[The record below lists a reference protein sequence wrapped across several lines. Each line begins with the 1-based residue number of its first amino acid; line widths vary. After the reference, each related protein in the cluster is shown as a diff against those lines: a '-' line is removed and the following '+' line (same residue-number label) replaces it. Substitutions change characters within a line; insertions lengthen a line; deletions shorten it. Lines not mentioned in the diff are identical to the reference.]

1 MITDEEWKYIRG
13 SQKRPDHI
21 MLSINGDPTVS
32 MTVTW
37 RTCIEIESGYALY
50 RRTGESEWQRADA
63 DAERFDSDMD
73 SSNIFW
79 AHMNGL
85 EPDTEY
91 EYTCGGDE
99 IRSDIYRFKT
109 AKKELESF
117 EFLCLTDI
125 QHGAAEPPAD
135 YSAFNEI
142 IKEILHRHPN
152 VGFILTAGDNTNC
165 GQTDIQWTGLFDGLK
180 GIIEHIPFMM
190 ALGNHDDMGFE
201 NYFEYSNKYYS
212 EKAEYFSKQFK
223 GSYPYNGPENWK
235 TASYAFEYG
244 NSHFCVIGT
253 SGPEFVNEWLV
264 KQAEESDK
272 TWKFGS
278 HHFPI
283 CYQGS
288 DLACED
294 SYPMMREGM
303 EKFDVIFSGHEH
315 CFSRSYPRRG
325 ENLYDKPSEGTIFYN
340 MGSGHR
346 NPCRLLATPKLWNC
360 AYYPHEEEKSMYAV
374 VKVDGQKL
382 TLTSYLEGDKVVDRC
397 VIDKENDCINPVALA
412 PVFSATRLMF
422 KGADLGICT
431 KTLPCEQVDGI
442 WYVPAAVLFRYIGF
456 DVDLGKGTVSIEAYK
471 HKAVFTENSSTV
483 KTESGSFEMAA
494 AVKRMNREQLY
505 VPADGICKA
514 FGMRYEYFDKNN
526 ILSFEIESEFDPVPY
541 QP

>member
-1 MITDEEWKYIRG
+1 MITKAEWKNIRG
-13 SQKRPDHI
+13 SQKEPDHI
-21 MLSINGDPTVS
+21 MLSINGNAAET

-37 RTCIEIESGYALY
+37 RTCTEIESGYALF
-50 RRTGESEWQRADA
+50 RKKGDNNWQKAEAETG
-63 DAERFDSDMD
+63 RFDTDMD
-73 SSNIFW
+73 SSNIHW
-79 AHMNGL
+79 AHMNTL

-91 EYTCGGDE
+91 EYTCGSDE
-99 IRSDIYRFKT
+99 HRSEIYTFKT
-109 AKKELESF
+109 AEKELDSF

-135 YSAFNEI
+135 YSELNGI
-142 IKEILHRHPN
+142 IKDILKRHPK
-152 VGFILTAGDNTNC
+152 VRFILTAGDNTNC

-223 GSYPYNGPENWK
+223 GSYPYNGPEDWK
-235 TASYAFEYG
+235 TANYAFDYG
-244 NSHFCVIGT
+244 NSHFCIIGT
-253 SGPEFVNEWLV
+253 SGPEFVNEWLIE
-264 KQAEESDK
+264 QADGSGK

-288 DLACED
+288 DLSCED

-303 EKFDVIFSGHEH
+303 EKLDVIFSGHEH

-325 ENLYDKPSEGTIFYN
+325 NNLYDKPSEGTIFYN

-346 NPCRLLATPKLWNC
+346 NPCKLLVTPKLWNS
-360 AYYPHEEEKSMYAV
+360 AYYPHEERESMYTI
-374 VKVDGQKL
+374 VKVDGKKL
-382 TLTSYLEGDKVVDRC
+382 TLTSYLEGDKIVDRC
-397 VIDKENDCINPVALA
+397 VIDKETDNILPIALA
-412 PVFSATRLMF
+412 PVFSAARLMF

-431 KTLPCEQVDGI
+431 RTLPCENIDGV
-442 WYVPAAVLFRYIGF
+442 WFVPAAVLFRYIGF
-456 DVDLGKGTVSIEAYK
+456 DVEMSKGTVTIEAYR
-471 HKAVFTENSSTV
+471 HKATFTENSREV
-483 KTESGSFEMAA
+483 ITENGSFTMPAE
-494 AVKRMNREQLY
+494 VKRLHHDQLY
-505 VPADGICKA
+505 VPSEGICKA
-514 FGMRYEYFDKNN
+514 FGMRCEFFERNN
-526 ILSFEIESEFDPVPY
+526 ILSFEHESEYDPTPF